1 MNKEARNQYME
12 TLREKY
18 LAGSRKEKG
27 ALLDEYCRNTG
38 QERKYASKKFN
49 YKVKIKKKEEYKK
62 RACFYD
68 STVIAVLVKIW
79 TIFDYPCGQR
89 LIEILET
96 ETEKLRSLKEIVCS
110 DEIAAQLKKMKS
122 ATIDRRLNHEKEVLK
137 LKGKYQKK
145 SSFLLSTVPTKTS
158 SEWNRL
164 EAGNIQV
171 DFVESCGTSAAGTY
185 VNNLSTCDIF
195 SSWWEGEAVMG
206 KGHHG
211 ALLGIDSC
219 RKRMPFAWKEFHPD
233 NGTNLLN
240 YAVYAYAEKEGLKYS
255 RSRPYHKN
263 DNCFIEQKNSTHIR
277 QVIGYL
283 RYDSEEEQDCI
294 NDIYRN
300 ELGLYKNFFQPVI
313 KLESKERIGGKI
325 KRKYGRAKTPY
336 RRLIESD
343 QISEEVKAELTAIYQ
358 SLNPALIKRT
368 LDKKLDNL
376 FKIYQEKKGLENV
389 NLTKKLSPSLASFS
403 NVLENAVS
411 VS

>member
-1 MNKEARNQYME
+1 MNKEAKNQYME

-18 LAGSRKEKG
+18 FAGSKKEKG
-27 ALLDEYCRNTG
+27 VILDEYCRNTE
-38 QERKYASKKFN
+38 QERKYVSKKFN
-49 YKVKIKKKEEYKK
+49 YKVKVKPREEYKK
-62 RACFYD
+62 RACLYD
-68 STVIAVLVKIW
+68 AKVIAVLIKIW

-96 ETEKLRSLKEIVCS
+96 ETEKLRVLKEIICS
-110 DEIAAQLKKMKS
+110 DEIAKQLKKMKS

-145 SSFLLSTVPTKTS
+145 SSFLLSTVPVKTS

-164 EAGNIQV
+164 ETGNVQV
-171 DFVESCGTSAAGTY
+171 DFVESCGTSASGQY

-206 KGHHG
+206 KGQHG
-211 ALLGIDSC
+211 ALLGIASC
-219 RKRMPFAWKEFHPD
+219 RERMPFDWKEFHPD

-240 YAVYAYAEKEGLKYS
+240 FAIYAYAEKEGLKYS

-283 RYDSEEEQDCI
+283 RYDSEEERACL

-300 ELGLYKNFFQPVI
+300 ELRLYKNFFQPVI

-343 QISEEVKAELTAIYQ
+343 QISGEKKAELTAFYQ

-376 FKIYQEKKGLENV
+376 FKLYEKKKGIENAD
-389 NLTKKLSPSLASFS
+389 LIKKLSPSLASFS
-403 NVLENAVS
+403 KTTENAVS